1 MYELTVHGHFDA
13 AHYLKGY
20 QGKCA
25 NIHGHTWQVEAKI
38 RGNDL
43 NQTGMLV
50 DFSLIKNELKAITGQ
65 LDHVLI
71 NDLTCFRDTNP
82 TAENIS
88 RYIYFEL
95 TKLLKKYYVRLHSV
109 TVWES
114 PGAAATYFERE

>member
-1 MYELTVHGHFDA
+1 MFELTVHGHFDA
-13 AHYLKGY
+13 AHYLKEY

-25 NIHGHTWQVEAKI
+25 NIHGHTWRVEIKI

-43 NQTGMLV
+43 DQTGMLV
-50 DFSLIKNELKAITGQ
+50 DFSLIKKNLKAITEQ

-71 NDLTCFRDTNP
+71 NDLTCFRETNP

-88 RYIYFEL
+88 RYIYHEMDKSL
-95 TKLLKKYYVRLHSV
+95 KEYHVLLFSV

-114 PGAAATYFERE
+114 SGAAATYFEKI

>member
-13 AHYLKGY
+13 AHCLKEY

-43 NQTGMLV
+43 DKTGMLV
-50 DFSLIKNELKAITGQ
+50 DFSLIKNELKSITDR

-71 NDLTCFRDTNP
+71 NDLACFRDTNP

-88 RYIYFEL
+88 RYIYSEMV
-95 TKLLKKYYVRLHSV
+95 KLLKNYHVLLHAV